1 MQMTDHIQY
10 DLAAAI
16 AKWPKTPACYGWLA
30 LDCRGVWR
38 LQGEPVAHPG
48 LRKLLDANYACGEDG
63 AWFVQ
68 NGPQKVFVT
77 LEYMPLVLHF
87 DAAGDVFAHT
97 GRPAGEPVSAW
108 MDEEGNVVLDTPA
121 GPGQLDGRDLA
132 SFIEA
137 CADEHGQSVDEAI
150 LLAAMDGRTHL
161 RWRGLEVG
169 RIARAEAPI
178 RFRFIPKSTPH

>member
-1 MQMTDHIQY
+1 MTDRIEY
-10 DLAAAI
+10 DLAAAMT
-16 AKWPKTPACYGWLA
+16 KWPNVPACHGWLS
-30 LDCRGVWR
+30 LDCRGTWR

-48 LRKLLDANYACGEDG
+48 LRKLLDANYARGEDG

-97 GRPAGEPVSAW
+97 GRPAGDPQSVW

-121 GPGQLDGRDLA
+121 GPGLLDGRDLA
-132 SFIEA
+132 HFIEA
-137 CADEHGQSVDEAI
+137 CADELGQSVDEAT
-150 LLAAMDGRTHL
+150 LLAAMDGRARL
-161 RWRGLEVG
+161 RWRGLDVG
-169 RIARAEAPI
+169 RIARTEAPM
-178 RFRFIPKSTPH
+178 RFSFIPDPAPR